1 MRLTFSAEKVSKNAI
16 AESAVRPEGPDALRC
31 SRQTGCAELAT
42 LKHAAPLIRLMLRSS
57 AATRLIHVKSKGRFS
72 SRTRPK
78 HELPACVHRLPRSLA
93 YEPPFSAEGNSTSG
107 KPKRRNRTS
116 STSICQK
123 ALPVAVLS
131 ALFGY
136 FLLQPV
142 KSYSHQLGAAV
153 RRNAFESCLL

>member
-1 MRLTFSAEKVSKNAI
+1 MPCGARVRRDAPNSLRSDMRRIFFRLT
-16 AESAVRPEGPDALRC
+16 
-31 SRQTGCAELAT
+31 
-42 LKHAAPLIRLMLRSS
+42 LRSS

-78 HELPACVHRLPRSLA
+78 HELLACVHRLPRSLA

-116 STSICQK
+116 STSIFQK

-136 FLLQPV
+136 FLLQPA
-142 KSYSHQLGAAV
+142 KSYSHQLGAAK
-153 RRNAFESCLL
+153 RRNAFDFVCIQPNPSGASI